1 MTFANKQNALV
12 ARSAEIARRLARG
25 ETQSA
30 IARDLG
36 VSPAT
41 VSHVLSGLR
50 AEWRNDA
57 LSDFAAV
64 QGNLLLQLQE
74 VIRAGWAT
82 YDASGGRDTSA
93 LAAVLRGIETQA
105 KLLGVPDAALSD
117 GYRKLANTVQALCDA
132 LRDEVTDPAVLA
144 RIVARLE
151 SLRGGGPT
159 IDSETAP
166 EDRGSPEESY
176 FPPGPLPAPSEP
188 EIETAHKPPRTLPA
202 VRRRS
207 PK

>member
-1 MTFANKQNALV
+1 MTFTSKESIIV

-30 IARDLG
+30 IAADLN

-41 VSHVLSGLR
+41 VSRVLASLR
-50 AEWRNDA
+50 EEWRASA
-57 LSDFAAV
+57 LEDFGGV
-64 QGNLLLQLQE
+64 QGGLVAQLRE
-74 VIRAGWAT
+74 VVRAAWRRW
-82 YDASGGRDTSA
+82 DNSGEADTSA
-93 LAAVLRGIETQA
+93 LAAVCRAVELQA
-105 KLLGVPDAALSD
+105 KLYGVPDAALAD
-117 GYRKLANTVQALCDA
+117 GQRRLMATVAAIVEALGAEID
-132 LRDEVTDPAVLA
+132 DPAVLT
-144 RIVARLE
+144 RIVDRLE
-151 SLRGGGPT
+151 SLRGGGQV

-166 EDRGSPEESY
+166 EDRGSPEEKLLSS
-176 FPPGPLPAPSEP
+176 APSEP